1 MPLKSLMRRRPSA
14 AIVISCVALFMSLG
28 GVGYAAI
35 SIPNNSV
42 GAAQLKSNAVTNS
55 KINNGA
61 VSYKKI
67 QPGAVGI
74 VRANT
79 GQLQVRVSGACQ
91 TGSAIGTINQVGKV
105 TCNNALPS
113 EFGTTNNTRH
123 RDRDCGHGHQRGAA
137 RGRLVPGLR
146 QPVGPPSPAAPPQ
159 QHVTV
164 TCTLTVGSNTETRS
178 VTIDTHRHARHTRTA
193 VDPAA
198 GDRSVR
204 HRLGE
209 LHQHHAGSGTAP
221 DDQRDLGDQRHPD
234 RQQQLGAHRGHTTPA
249 TIRAAATG
257 RPDRGYC
264 LTA

>member
-1 MPLKSLMRRRPSA
+1 MRLKSLTSRRPSA
-14 AIVISCVALFMSLG
+14 AIVISSAALFMSLG

-67 QPGAVGI
+67 QPGAVGL

-113 EFGTTNNTRH
+113 EFGTTNNTATL
-123 RDRDCGHGHQRGAA
+123 GTGATSITSVA
-137 RGRLVPGLR
+137 LPTGASYLAFAN
-146 QPVGPPSPAAPPQ
+146 PSVTVTPDSTAPA
-159 QHVTV
+159 QHDVV
-164 TCTLTVGSNTETRS
+164 TCTLTVGSNTASRS
-178 VTIDTHRHARHTRTA
+178 ITFDT
-193 VDPAA
+193 PIN
-198 GDRSVR
+198 
-204 HRLGE
+204 
-209 LHQHHAGSGTAP
+209 SGTAHTASFP
-221 DDQRDLGDQRHPD
+221 LQ
-234 RQQQLGAHRGHTTPA
+234 GAGPSGTGSVSCSSTTTGGGTAPA
-249 TIRAAATG
+249 ISVTSAINAIQ
-257 RPDRGYC
+257 
-264 LTA
+264 TASNS

>member
-35 SIPNNSV
+35 SIPNSSV
-42 GAAQLKSNAVTNS
+42 GTAQLK
-55 KINNGA
+55 NNA

-113 EFGTTNNTRH
+113 GV
-123 RDRDCGHGHQRGAA
+123 RDH
-137 RGRLVPGLR
+137 
-146 QPVGPPSPAAPPQ
+146 S
-159 QHVTV
+159 T
-164 TCTLTVGSNTETRS
+164 
-178 VTIDTHRHARHTRTA
+178 
-193 VDPAA
+193 
-198 GDRSVR
+198 
-204 HRLGE
+204 
-209 LHQHHAGSGTAP
+209 TAP
-221 DDQRDLGDQRHPD
+221 R
-234 RQQQLGAHRGHTTPA
+234 
-249 TIRAAATG
+249 
-257 RPDRGYC
+257 
-264 LTA
+264 

>member
-1 MPLKSLMRRRPSA
+1 MRRRPSA

-113 EFGTTNNTRH
+113 EFGTTNNSANVT
-123 RDRDCGHGHQRGAA
+123 GTAATVTSVALPAGASYLAVANPTATVTSGAA
-137 RGRLVPGLR
+137 
-146 QPVGPPSPAAPPQ
+146 S

-164 TCTLTVGSNTETRS
+164 TCTLSVGSNTETRS
-178 VTIDTHRHARHTRTA
+178 ATIDTTGTS
-193 VDPAA
+193 
-198 GDRSVR
+198 GDTSSASIPLQATGPSGTGSVSCSSTTT
-204 HRLGE
+204 G
-209 LHQHHAGSGTAP
+209 GGTAP
-221 DDQRDLGDQRHPD
+221 AISVTSAINAIQ
-234 RQQQLGAHRGHTTPA
+234 
-249 TIRAAATG
+249 
-257 RPDRGYC
+257 
-264 LTA
+264 TASNS

>member
-113 EFGTTNNTRH
+113 EFGTTNNTATVT
-123 RDRDCGHGHQRGAA
+123 GTAATVTSVALPAGASYLAVANPTATVTSGAA
-137 RGRLVPGLR
+137 
-146 QPVGPPSPAAPPQ
+146 S

-164 TCTLTVGSNTETRS
+164 SCTLSVGSNTETRS
-178 VTIDTHRHARHTRTA
+178 VTIDTTGTSGGTSSASIPLQATGPSGTGSVSCTNA
-193 VDPAA
+193 VP
-198 GDRSVR
+198 
-204 HRLGE
+204 
-209 LHQHHAGSGTAP
+209 SGTAP
-221 DDQRDLGDQRHPD
+221 
-234 RQQQLGAHRGHTTPA
+234 TTSV
-249 TIRAAATG
+249 TAAINAIQ
-257 RPDRGYC
+257 
-264 LTA
+264 TASNS